1 MKYFCV
7 FVFIFIFLIC
17 EEVYAQKTRI
27 DSLKSLLTTSI
38 SDTHKINV
46 LNQLAYTMLIDQPAQ
61 AKLSAGE
68 ALLLAQ
74 KLNLGQDIQ
83 TSKAHIGLADQILSK
98 QSNFRN
104 VVLLGTVLG
113 LGLIYVLFR
122 NNRQQNISKEGQL
135 LSLQSEINELQT
147 ALREK
152 EDLLKQQQEEFDA
165 LHNDLET
172 KIQGRTIELQ
182 SAAENL
188 LQRNKDL
195 EEFSYIVSHNLR
207 APVANML
214 GLASLFRN
222 PEMQG
227 ENRKELI
234 PHLED
239 SAKRLD
245 TTIRDLSEV
254 LSIRNS
260 AMKSRENIN
269 LADTVNFI
277 KKSLKNEITENEAE
291 IQTDFSESP
300 HLFTVRAYLETI
312 IYNLLS
318 NAIKYRSPF
327 RKPKINLR
335 TRLEN
340 GYVCLLVTDN
350 GLGIDL
356 RAGTY
361 KIFGLYQRMHTHTE
375 GKGLGLYMVQTQ
387 VESLNG
393 KIEVESEVG
402 VGTTFKVYFKR

>member
-1 MKYFCV
+1 MKYFY
-7 FVFIFIFLIC
+7 FLIFIPIWLISG
-17 EEVYAQKTRI
+17 EVYAQKTRA
-27 DSLKSLLTTSI
+27 DSLRNALTTSV
-38 SDTHKINV
+38 SDTRKV
-46 LNQLAYTMLIDQPAQ
+46 EMLNQLAYEILIDQPAQ
-61 AKLSAGE
+61 AKASAAE
-68 ALLLAQ
+68 ALALSQQLNFAQ
-74 KLNLGQDIQ
+74 GIK
-83 TSKAHIGLADQILSK
+83 TSQYQIKLADQILGK
-98 QSNFRN
+98 QDNFRN
-104 VVLLGTVLG
+104 VGMLAILLG

-122 NNRQQNISKEGQL
+122 NHQRQNVIKDEQL
-135 LSLQSEINELQT
+135 LNLQTEINELQT
-147 ALREK
+147 ANHEK
-152 EDLLKQQQEEFDA
+152 SDLLKQQQEEFDS

-214 GLASLFRN
+214 GLASLFKN

-239 SAKRLD
+239 SARRLD

-269 LADTVNFI
+269 LLDTVNFI
-277 KKSLKNEITENEAE
+277 KKSLKSEIVETDTEIEA
-291 IQTDFSESP
+291 DFSESP
-300 HLFTVRAYLETI
+300 QLLTVRAYLETI
-312 IYNLLS
+312 VYNLIS
-318 NAIKYRSPF
+318 NAIKYRSPS
-327 RKPKINLR
+327 RKPQVQLR
-335 TRLEN
+335 TRIEN
-340 GYVCLLVTDN
+340 GYVCLFVTDN